1 MKAFA
6 IQSTAWSLL
15 LFGIYGEARRRS
27 CRHAPECAATS
38 AADAAQHAR
47 SCRTSGAETAR
58 LPSLMLNL
66 PGLQTPEWNVL
77 QARSGRVAA
86 HAAN

>member
-1 MKAFA
+1 
-6 IQSTAWSLL
+6 
-15 LFGIYGEARRRS
+15 
-27 CRHAPECAATS
+27 
-38 AADAAQHAR
+38 
-47 SCRTSGAETAR
+47 
-58 LPSLMLNL
+58 LMLNL